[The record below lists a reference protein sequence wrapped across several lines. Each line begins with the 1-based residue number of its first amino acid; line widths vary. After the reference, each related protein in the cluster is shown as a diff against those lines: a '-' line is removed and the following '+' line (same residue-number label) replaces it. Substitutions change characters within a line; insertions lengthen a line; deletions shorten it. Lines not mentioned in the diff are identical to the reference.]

1 MTLGYHYHKIL
12 DTAQSP
18 NSSLPFLFDFGLG
31 LGTWTRACQFLS
43 CLFGCWEK
51 LNLMILSYIL
61 RKQMMEFL
69 LTTAGCLLGFSH
81 IATTP
86 ATEMKMNETR
96 KTEK

>member
-1 MTLGYHYHKIL
+1 MRVRGDYEKKL
-12 DTAQSP
+12 S
-18 NSSLPFLFDFGLG
+18 F
-31 LGTWTRACQFLS
+31 S

-69 LTTAGCLLGFSH
+69 LTAAGCLLGFSH

-86 ATEMKMNETR
+86 GTEMKMNETR